1 MGRSKTGEAIP
12 LGRRTPE
19 ALAALTAMLGRAR
32 ADGRL
37 DVWLRVRAVLGYI
50 DGVRV
55 VELARQLDVGR
66 TSINNW
72 LLWYARTGADGLTT
86 AKPGRSEPKLSAPQ
100 REQTRRSR
108 RPPGASRKI
117 APASRGT
124 SDDIGLR
131 LWLTEGTATGR

>member
-19 ALAALTAMLGRAR
+19 ALAALTAMLDRAR

-50 DGVRV
+50 
-55 VELARQLDVGR
+55 
-66 TSINNW
+66 
-72 LLWYARTGADGLTT
+72 
-86 AKPGRSEPKLSAPQ
+86 
-100 REQTRRSR
+100 
-108 RPPGASRKI
+108 
-117 APASRGT
+117 
-124 SDDIGLR
+124 GLR